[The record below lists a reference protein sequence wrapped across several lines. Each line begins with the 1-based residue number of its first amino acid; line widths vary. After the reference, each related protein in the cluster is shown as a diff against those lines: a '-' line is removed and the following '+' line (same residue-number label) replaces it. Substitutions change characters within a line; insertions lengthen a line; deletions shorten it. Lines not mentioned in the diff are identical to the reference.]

1 MRWGGRL
8 EEGGDNLDDGCP
20 HQRWSGSRV
29 ATGQYSNIG
38 TKDYTSKLSAI
49 GNVMLHCEPSSYYPL
64 MGWRYRIEMI
74 AKNIQG

>member
-38 TKDYTSKLSAI
+38 TKDYTSKLS
-49 GNVMLHCEPSSYYPL
+49 VC
-64 MGWRYRIEMI
+64 
-74 AKNIQG
+74 